1 MEIHCVSISFRLK
14 RERELIE
21 IKKYICIGCP
31 VGCPL
36 QLEHEKNQIKEVSG
50 YECNRG
56 AKYARQEFTDPRRS
70 ISTTVMISDAL
81 RPRLPVKV
89 SGAVHKD
96 RILEAARKIHDLKVA
111 APVEIGQVLIKDFLG
126 EKGIDVVACRSMK
139 RAAGAMTARQAKKP
153 GRSKAG
159 KPKKR

>member
-1 MEIHCVSISFRLK
+1 MGIHSVSIFFRLK

-21 IKKYICIGCP
+21 IKQYICIGCP

-70 ISTTVMISDAL
+70 MSTTVSISGAL
-81 RPRLPVKV
+81 RQRLPVKV
-89 SGAVHKD
+89 SGAIHKD
-96 RILEAARKIHDLKVA
+96 RILEAARKIHELQVV
-111 APVEIGQVLIKDFLG
+111 APVEMGQLLIKNLLG

-139 RAAGAMTARQAKKP
+139 RVADTRTACRIKKP
-153 GRSKAG
+153 GRSISG
-159 KPKKR
+159 KP

>member
-1 MEIHCVSISFRLK
+1 MGIPCVSIFFHLK
-14 RERELIE
+14 RERKLIE

-36 QLEHEKNQIKEVSG
+36 QLEHEKDQIKEVSG

-70 ISTTVMISDAL
+70 ISTTVPISGAL
-81 RPRLPVKV
+81 RQRMPVKV
-89 SGAVHKD
+89 SGAIHKD
-96 RILEAARKIHDLKVA
+96 RILEAARKIHELKVA

-139 RAAGAMTARQAKKP
+139 RVADEISTYRTKKP
-153 GRSKAG
+153 GRNKAG
-159 KPKKR
+159 KPE

>member
-1 MEIHCVSISFRLK
+1 MRN
-14 RERELIE
+14 LIE
-21 IKKYICIGCP
+21 IKEYICIGCP

-36 QLEHEKNQIKEVSG
+36 QLEHEENLIKEVSG

-70 ISTTVMISDAL
+70 ISTTVSISGAI

-96 RILEAARKIHDLKVA
+96 RVLEAARKIHEIEVA
-111 APVEIGQVLIKDFLG
+111 APVYMGQVLLKDLLG
-126 EKGIDVVACRSMK
+126 EKGIDVVASRSMK
-139 RAAGAMTARQAKKP
+139 RVDDEMSTSRTKKP

-159 KPKKR
+159 KPV